1 MIPRQSSRRDV
12 LKQGGVLAALVG
24 CGLLTTREAQAM
36 VDASAFDLKTL
47 DEALKALG
55 GRPAESKDITLNAP
69 DIAEN
74 GAVVPISIS
83 SNLAKTQEIY
93 IVIEKNPFPLTAGF
107 VIFEGTEPFVSTRV
121 KMGQS
126 TNVYAIVKADGKL
139 YSARKETKV
148 TMGGCGG

>member
-1 MIPRQSSRRDV
+1 MIPRQASRRDV

-93 IVIEKNPFPLTAGF
+93 IVIEKNPFPLAAGF
-107 VIFEGTEPFVSTRV
+107 VIAEGTEPFISTRV

-126 TNVYAIVKADGKL
+126 SNVYAVVKADGKL
-139 YSARKETKV
+139 FSTFKETKV
-148 TMGGCGG
+148 TLGGGGG

>member
-1 MIPRQSSRRDV
+1 MTSTPLTRRAA
-12 LKQGGVLAALVG
+12 LMQGGVLAVLVG
-24 CGLLTTREAQAM
+24 CGLLTPRRAQAM
-36 VDASAFDLKTL
+36 VDASGFDMKTL

-55 GRPAESKDITLNAP
+55 SVAVESKDITITAP

-74 GAVVPISIS
+74 GAVVPIAIT
-83 SNLAKTQEIY
+83 SNLPKTQEIY

-107 VIFEGTEPFVSTRV
+107 VIFDGTEPFVSTRV